1 MASEAGIKTVEKY
14 PLVIRWLHRI
24 IAVLII
30 FMIALGWYV
39 STLDYENINYQFLRQ
54 LHRSVGLAIFPLGIA
69 QIIAY
74 TTLPRP
80 ALAPTLK
87 TWERRL
93 AKLTHMY
100 LLYVVIA
107 IPVAGYF
114 MSGEQLVVLGD
125 YKIPVFLQ
133 FSKSIRSTLFEVHE
147 MFAWATAAL
156 VTLHAAAALKHH
168 FIDKDDTLKKM
179 L

>member
-1 MASEAGIKTVEKY
+1 MQAITKY
-14 PLVIRWLHRI
+14 PLTIRWLHRI
-24 IAVLII
+24 IALLII

-39 STLDYENINYQFLRQ
+39 STLDYEDINYQFLRQ
-54 LHRSVGLAIFPLGIA
+54 LHRTVGLALFPLGIA
-69 QIIAY
+69 QIVAY

-93 AKLTHMY
+93 AKLTHMF

-107 IPVAGYF
+107 IPVAGYL
-114 MSGEQLVVLGD
+114 MSGEQLIVLGD
-125 YKIPVFLQ
+125 YKIPVFPQL
-133 FSKSIRSTLFEVHE
+133 SKGIRSTLFDVHE

-156 VTLHAAAALKHH
+156 ATLHAVAALKHH